1 MTGNQLGHTRKN
13 FSLTT
18 KHFTLLL
25 LLLLLVLLLLLTFS
39 FCRHSCHCSFCLLLH
54 PQRNGTR
61 WNQLQHLRIATAA
74 IVLLHLLIASRLH
87 QGCSKV
93 IAVLLHRN
101 KPRNVGCFAIL
112 LLHFET
118 HLQSLNG
125 AWCGHLRIMYH
136 GWQSLA
142 MKSIAVEETMF
153 ASTE

>member
-1 MTGNQLGHTRKN
+1 MTGKQLGHTRKN

-54 PQRNGTR
+54 PQRNGRR

-101 KPRNVGCFAIL
+101 KPRNVGCFAIVL
-112 LLHFET
+112 LQFET
-118 HLQSLNG
+118 HRHITFGCLVRSRWYYVPWL
-125 AWCGHLRIMYH
+125 AESGHEINSRGRDYVCEH
-136 GWQSLA
+136 
-142 MKSIAVEETMF
+142 
-153 ASTE
+153 